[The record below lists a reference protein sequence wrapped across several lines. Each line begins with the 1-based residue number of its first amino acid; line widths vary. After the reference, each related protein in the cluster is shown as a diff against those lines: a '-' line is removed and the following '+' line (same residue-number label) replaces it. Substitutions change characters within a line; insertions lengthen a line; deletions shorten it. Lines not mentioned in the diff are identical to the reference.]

1 MSAEG
6 EAQRRISAYELVDWL
21 RLADKELHPDELKR
35 LVKAVYIRF
44 PPALA
49 DIFYQIS
56 PKSEAFWELLS
67 EKAHVD
73 LFSWYVPSW
82 II

>member
-1 MSAEG
+1 M
-6 EAQRRISAYELVDWL
+6 DWL
-21 RLADKELHPDELKR
+21 RLVNQEIRVDELKR

-44 PPALA
+44 PPALYHVL
-49 DIFYQIS
+49 YQIS
-56 PKSEAFWELLS
+56 PQSGALWELLS

-73 LFSWYVPSW
+73 LLPWYVSCKLYEFRSL